1 MASTKRRRLP
11 GGRVF
16 ICDLGYRE
24 GVPMVEHPPVTPGCE
39 PHTPTPRDYIAHS
52 EWVDI
57 MAETHIQ
64 RQCKGCGGWLV
75 WEPKP

>member
-1 MASTKRRRLP
+1 MTAKGRRLP

-24 GVPMVEHPPVTPGCE
+24 GVPMVEHPPT
-39 PHTPTPRDYIAHS
+39 DYVAHS
-52 EWVDI
+52 EWADM
-57 MAETHIQ
+57 MAETHEQ
-64 RQCKGCGGWLV
+64 RQCKGCGLWQI